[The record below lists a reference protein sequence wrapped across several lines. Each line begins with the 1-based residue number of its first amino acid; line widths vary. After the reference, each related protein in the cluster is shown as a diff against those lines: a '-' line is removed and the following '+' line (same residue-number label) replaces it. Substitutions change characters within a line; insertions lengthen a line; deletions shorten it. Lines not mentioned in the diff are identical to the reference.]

1 MNSHG
6 YASNSTIA
14 HLYVTWGYL
23 VCFGHYHL
31 VTRKSCDQPQRPDL
45 CNVLCKSADAMTV
58 NQQLMCVVNGKVTYL
73 VKTTD
78 LLSTKIKQLIGSMRD
93 MDHSFTTRNQQIRT
107 QFKKEQC
114 HYQVNMEFLSLY
126 SLQVNRVMSAMLR
139 LNEIEGILCHLS
151 YLTRKTLISFANLPH
166 FLQWS

>member
-1 MNSHG
+1 
-6 YASNSTIA
+6 
-14 HLYVTWGYL
+14 
-23 VCFGHYHL
+23 
-31 VTRKSCDQPQRPDL
+31 
-45 CNVLCKSADAMTV
+45 MTV